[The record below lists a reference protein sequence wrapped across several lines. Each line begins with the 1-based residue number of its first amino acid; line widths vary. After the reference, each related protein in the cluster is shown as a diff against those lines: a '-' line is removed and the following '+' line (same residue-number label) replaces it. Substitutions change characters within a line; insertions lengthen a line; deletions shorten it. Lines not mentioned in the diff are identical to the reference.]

1 MNGDDRERDA
11 RDEAES
17 WLSGWEQQCAD
28 DIEAQPDFEQSLSA
42 ESDSSH
48 RKMWSIFQDSATSI
62 AQLYRDRSDTHLSTE
77 PGALWISFQT
87 AAGTVT
93 SLYKEASDS
102 VRRSSE
108 MARQCGLQK
117 RNRELLHWAK
127 RKRALIRRDDLL
139 AYLSGKPPPPPTIR
153 NHHHATTER
162 VFNHL
167 DLDTFREALARGH
180 RNGHPVRTATTAG
193 DLSAFIAGEIQRHN
207 AHKRS
212 ASPGT
217 DDVTMDSPTH
227 HPPQHKR
234 SRYT

>member
-1 MNGDDRERDA
+1 MNGDERERDA

-28 DIEAQPDFEQSLSA
+28 DIEAQPDFEQSLTA

-62 AQLYRDRSDTHLSTE
+62 AQLYRDRSDVQHSTD

-93 SLYKEASDS
+93 SMYREASDS

-108 MARQCGLQK
+108 VARQCGLQK

-153 NHHHATTER
+153 SHHHTATER
-162 VFNHL
+162 VLNHL
-167 DLDTFREALARGH
+167 DLDTFREALTRGH
-180 RNGHPVRTATTAG
+180 RNGHQVTRSG
-193 DLSAFIAGEIQRHN
+193 DLSAFITGEIQRHSVQI
-207 AHKRS
+207 KRS

-227 HPPQHKR
+227 HPPHIKR
-234 SRYT
+234 PRYT